1 MVHIWVIN
9 EHASSHSRLKSFVQ
23 KGLEL
28 PALLYITED
37 AERRG
42 VQVQQIEQTAL
53 NQIVQNE
60 LGKSLADVLRDHMAL
75 SLPKTAASPSV
86 PAAAGTPDLAG
97 NNGSP
102 NADDSNDKDRP
113 GPESGSAWSAAH
125 FSSQPSQPAQPNW
138 EAATHHGV
146 ARADD
151 SPTEPQVPVTS
162 ASPAASGTLHEELSA
177 RELQT
182 LMLLGQG
189 LSVSGIARN
198 LALSVKTISTYRAR
212 ALEKLKL
219 NTTADLIRYAVE
231 HLMLPNAHESDL
243 NRLAN

>member
-9 EHASSHSRLKSFVQ
+9 EHASSHSRLKSYVQ
-23 KGLEL
+23 KGLQL

-37 AERRG
+37 ADKRG
-42 VQVQQIEQTAL
+42 LQVQQIEHSAL
-53 NQIVQNE
+53 NQSVQDE
-60 LGKSLADVLRDHMAL
+60 LI
-75 SLPKTAASPSV
+75 AASLHLSTTSV
-86 PAAAGTPDLAG
+86 
-97 NNGSP
+97 S
-102 NADDSNDKDRP
+102 RP
-113 GPESGSAWSAAH
+113 IESASVESSGSGAIKDVDM
-125 FSSQPSQPAQPNW
+125 SSSMRP
-138 EAATHHGV
+138 
-146 ARADD
+146 
-151 SPTEPQVPVTS
+151 PQVESEASHLTHFVPMAESDPPQPLRVS
-162 ASPAASGTLHEELSA
+162 ATALHEELSV

-231 HLMLPNAHESDL
+231 HLLLPGSGELS
-243 NRLAN
+243 NRSID